1 MRWVV
6 VGPGVCPNN
15 KVTLEFKKVQGFDR
29 FCGRRRRAVQA
40 SERKFREK
48 CKAANKRIY
57 ACMNRIDSK
66 EFERANDLA
75 NMLCFQ
81 ATAFCAVRHTMAVW
95 EAYDGGFLRREG
107 IIKREVLRNTAKY
120 MQMAIIARH
129 RIVVR
134 FFAVMI
140 AALEAGDGLVPYSCD
155 GID

>member
-1 MRWVV
+1 MVLKFVVRRKAVWPANPKHRLMRWVV

-75 NMLCFQ
+75 NMLYFQ
-81 ATAFCAVRHTMAVW
+81 ATAFCAVRHTGRHTMAAFCAVRGSSNARCCATPPSTCRW
-95 EAYDGGFLRREG
+95 PSLLDTELSYDSL
-107 IIKREVLRNTAKY
+107 L
-120 MQMAIIARH
+120 
-129 RIVVR
+129 
-134 FFAVMI
+134 
-140 AALEAGDGLVPYSCD
+140 S
-155 GID
+155 